1 MSAYRIYFRI
11 QDNVHGR
18 RNFEADDDV
27 TATRIARVLYDACSD
42 VCDGFELWQGKREIH
57 ARQPHHQRA
66 NLVDLTEALQN
77 VVLETEEHIRKSR
90 WMIAQS
96 RRLVQILDRSK
107 SAGK

>member
-1 MSAYRIYFRI
+1 MSAYRICFRI

-18 RNFEADDDV
+18 ENFEADDDV
-27 TATRIARVLYDACSD
+27 TAIRIARVLYDACSD

-77 VVLETEEHIRKSR
+77 VALETEEHICKSR

-96 RRLVQILDRSK
+96 RCLIQILDRSK
-107 SAGK
+107 SAAK